1 MGFSSYSQQAF
12 SLLVLFIT
20 SVKGIDAT
28 NRVFNVKDFGA
39 AADGIKDDN
48 KAFGTGWREACN
60 WDGIESTV
68 LARTGLSKL
77 PDKQSWITF
86 QYLRHFTLSG
96 EGTFHGQ
103 GETAWPLN
111 QCHKNSDC
119 QLPTSI
125 RFNFLND
132 STITAIKSVD
142 SKYFHINI
150 LGCYNLKINDLKI
163 TAHADSPN
171 TDGIH
176 IGRSNGIEI
185 SHSVI
190 ATGDDCVSLG
200 QGSKNILV
208 SDVFFGPGHGISVG
222 SLGKDTK
229 DEEVVG
235 LTACNIQEYS
245 GLLSSMHN
253 ASKQTSASLPLS
265 YIFQLMITRPA
276 VNILQVP
283 SQVKISNVRFNNI
296 RGTSATKVATVAKAV
311 NLNWIQFYLSSC
323 QVQIIASSLKYCTE
337 LQEPRLAHNDKKG
350 NTVAKYDKLAKKV
363 KNLLPNLH
371 IFNVRPIDK
380 NTKNEKDDAVDK
392 VNDSSKC

>member
-39 AADGIKDDN
+39 AADGIKDDS
-48 KAFGTGWREACN
+48 KAFGTAWREACN
-60 WDGIESTV
+60 WDGIEST
-68 LARTGLSKL
+68 APTGLSKL

-132 STITAIKSVD
+132 STITGIKSVD

-208 SDVFFGPGHGISVG
+208 SDVFCGPGHGISVG

-235 LTACNIQEYS
+235 LT
-245 GLLSSMHN
+245 
-253 ASKQTSASLPLS
+253 
-265 YIFQLMITRPA
+265 
-276 VNILQVP
+276 VP

-296 RGTSATKVATVAKAV
+296 RGTSATKVAVSLVCSQKIPCQNIEIGNINLVYNGV
-311 NLNWIQFYLSSC
+311 NFKVEGPETTSLCSNVKPTLFGK
-323 QVQIIASSLKYCTE
+323 QIPATC
-337 LQEPRLAHNDKKG
+337 
-350 NTVAKYDKLAKKV
+350 V
-363 KNLLPNLH
+363 
-371 IFNVRPIDK
+371 
-380 NTKNEKDDAVDK
+380 
-392 VNDSSKC
+392 

>member
-39 AADGIKDDN
+39 AADGIKDDS
-48 KAFGTGWREACN
+48 KAFGTAWREACN

-68 LARTGLSKL
+68 LVTPGKYLSNFVELEGPCKAPISFQLQGLVQAPTGLSKL

-119 QLPTSI
+119 QLPTSM

-132 STITAIKSVD
+132 STITGIKSVG

-171 TDGIH
+171 TNGIH

-190 ATGDDCVSLG
+190 ATGDDCVCLG

-222 SLGKDTK
+222 RLGKDTK

-235 LTACNIQEYS
+235 LT
-245 GLLSSMHN
+245 
-253 ASKQTSASLPLS
+253 
-265 YIFQLMITRPA
+265 
-276 VNILQVP
+276 VP

-296 RGTSATKVATVAKAV
+296 RGTSATKVAVSLVCSQKIPCQNIEIGNINLVYNGV
-311 NLNWIQFYLSSC
+311 NVKVEGPETTSLCSNVKPTLFGK
-323 QVQIIASSLKYCTE
+323 QIPATC
-337 LQEPRLAHNDKKG
+337 
-350 NTVAKYDKLAKKV
+350 V
-363 KNLLPNLH
+363 
-371 IFNVRPIDK
+371 
-380 NTKNEKDDAVDK
+380 
-392 VNDSSKC
+392 

>member
-296 RGTSATKVATVAKAV
+296 RGTSATKVA
-311 NLNWIQFYLSSC
+311 
-323 QVQIIASSLKYCTE
+323 
-337 LQEPRLAHNDKKG
+337 G

>member
-48 KAFGTGWREACN
+48 KFNIGFWYWLERSLQLGWNRKH
-60 WDGIESTV
+60 GI
-68 LARTGLSKL
+68 GK
-77 PDKQSWITF
+77 
-86 QYLRHFTLSG
+86 SG
-96 EGTFHGQ
+96 KILVEFCELEGTFHGQ

-235 LTACNIQEYS
+235 LTEQYIVSWQACNIQEYS

>member
-68 LARTGLSKL
+68 LVNPGKYLSNFANLKARTGLSKL

-235 LTACNIQEYS
+235 LTVRNCTFT
-245 GLLSSMHN
+245 G
-253 ASKQTSASLPLS
+253 TSL
-265 YIFQLMITRPA
+265 
-276 VNILQVP
+276 
-283 SQVKISNVRFNNI
+283 KISNVRFNNI
-296 RGTSATKVATVAKAV
+296 RGTSATKVAVSLVCSQKIPCQNIEIGNINLVYNGV
-311 NLNWIQFYLSSC
+311 NVKVEGPETTSFCSNVKTTLFGKQILATCVQISRLFIFYLYTFCYFSFLYTKFRSEYMSN
-323 QVQIIASSLKYCTE
+323 IISRIYQTRVS
-337 LQEPRLAHNDKKG
+337 
-350 NTVAKYDKLAKKV
+350 
-363 KNLLPNLH
+363 
-371 IFNVRPIDK
+371 I
-380 NTKNEKDDAVDK
+380 K
-392 VNDSSKC
+392 VNDLYLLYLKIDE

>member
-68 LARTGLSKL
+68 LVNPGKYLSNFANLK
-77 PDKQSWITF
+77 
-86 QYLRHFTLSG
+86 
-96 EGTFHGQ
+96 
-103 GETAWPLN
+103 
-111 QCHKNSDC
+111 
-119 QLPTSI
+119 SI

-235 LTACNIQEYS
+235 LTEQYIVSWQACNIQEYS

>member
-39 AADGIKDDN
+39 AADGIKDDS
-48 KAFGTGWREACN
+48 KAFGTAWREACN

-68 LARTGLSKL
+68 LVTPGKYLSNFANLK
-77 PDKQSWITF
+77 
-86 QYLRHFTLSG
+86 
-96 EGTFHGQ
+96 
-103 GETAWPLN
+103 
-111 QCHKNSDC
+111 
-119 QLPTSI
+119 SI

-132 STITAIKSVD
+132 STITGIKSVD

-208 SDVFFGPGHGISVG
+208 SDVFCGPGHGISVG

-235 LTACNIQEYS
+235 LT
-245 GLLSSMHN
+245 
-253 ASKQTSASLPLS
+253 
-265 YIFQLMITRPA
+265 
-276 VNILQVP
+276 VP

-296 RGTSATKVATVAKAV
+296 RGTSATKVAVSLVCSQKIPCQNIEIGNINLVYNGV
-311 NLNWIQFYLSSC
+311 NFKVEGPETTSLCSNVKPTLFGK
-323 QVQIIASSLKYCTE
+323 QIPATC
-337 LQEPRLAHNDKKG
+337 
-350 NTVAKYDKLAKKV
+350 V
-363 KNLLPNLH
+363 
-371 IFNVRPIDK
+371 
-380 NTKNEKDDAVDK
+380 
-392 VNDSSKC
+392 

>member
-39 AADGIKDDN
+39 AADGIKDDS
-48 KAFGTGWREACN
+48 KAP
-60 WDGIESTV
+60 
-68 LARTGLSKL
+68 TGLSKL

-132 STITAIKSVD
+132 STITGIKSVD

-208 SDVFFGPGHGISVG
+208 SDVFCGPGHGISVG

-235 LTACNIQEYS
+235 LT
-245 GLLSSMHN
+245 
-253 ASKQTSASLPLS
+253 
-265 YIFQLMITRPA
+265 
-276 VNILQVP
+276 VP

-296 RGTSATKVATVAKAV
+296 RGTSATKVAVSLVCSQKIPCQNIEIGNINLVYNGV
-311 NLNWIQFYLSSC
+311 NFKVEGPETTSLCSNVKPTLFGK
-323 QVQIIASSLKYCTE
+323 QIPATC
-337 LQEPRLAHNDKKG
+337 
-350 NTVAKYDKLAKKV
+350 V
-363 KNLLPNLH
+363 
-371 IFNVRPIDK
+371 
-380 NTKNEKDDAVDK
+380 
-392 VNDSSKC
+392 

>member
-39 AADGIKDDN
+39 AADGIKDDS
-48 KAFGTGWREACN
+48 KAFGTAWREACN

-68 LARTGLSKL
+68 LAPTGLSKL

-132 STITAIKSVD
+132 STITGIKSVD

-208 SDVFFGPGHGISVG
+208 SDVFCGPGHGISVG

-235 LTACNIQEYS
+235 LT
-245 GLLSSMHN
+245 
-253 ASKQTSASLPLS
+253 
-265 YIFQLMITRPA
+265 
-276 VNILQVP
+276 VP

-296 RGTSATKVATVAKAV
+296 RGTSATKVAVSLVCSQKIPCQNIEIGNINLVYNGV
-311 NLNWIQFYLSSC
+311 NFKVEGPETTSLCSNVKPTLFGK
-323 QVQIIASSLKYCTE
+323 QIPATC
-337 LQEPRLAHNDKKG
+337 
-350 NTVAKYDKLAKKV
+350 V
-363 KNLLPNLH
+363 
-371 IFNVRPIDK
+371 
-380 NTKNEKDDAVDK
+380 
-392 VNDSSKC
+392 